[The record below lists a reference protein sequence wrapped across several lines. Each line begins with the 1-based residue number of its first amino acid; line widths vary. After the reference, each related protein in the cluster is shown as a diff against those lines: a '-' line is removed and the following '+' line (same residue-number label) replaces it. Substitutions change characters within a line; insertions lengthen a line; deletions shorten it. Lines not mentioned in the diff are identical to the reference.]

1 MALCC
6 LTAINN
12 SMKSN
17 CCSQNRC
24 AGLKC
29 VSCARRY
36 ARLVSRRIRS
46 TASGGLYGIE
56 IKTSF
61 GGPADFWSW
70 RIEARN
76 VLDYRRRTSRW
87 WRECCLHVWL
97 ANDGS
102 LHGIVALGGLTL
114 EEFIDTFGS
123 RWPTTLRSI
132 GQENLQNEVYAAS
145 RPGQIAT
152 SPWIGGRYQG
162 LKLAIW
168 PRRQRAVARQSAPR
182 ELPVVGIEPMPVLF

>member
-1 MALCC
+1 MTRTCR
-6 LTAINN
+6 
-12 SMKSN
+12 
-17 CCSQNRC
+17 SQNRC
-24 AGLKC
+24 ALITC
-29 VSCARRY
+29 APCARRY
-36 ARLVSRRIRS
+36 AHLVSRRIRNS
-46 TASGGLYGIE
+46 ASGSPYGIE

-61 GGPADFWSW
+61 CDPADFWSW

-97 ANDGS
+97 ANDGI

-132 GQENLQNEVYAAS
+132 GQENLQNEVYAAT

-168 PRRQRAVARQSAPR
+168 PRRSRTSATQSIPTITPDTWI
-182 ELPVVGIEPMPVLF
+182 ELMPVLI